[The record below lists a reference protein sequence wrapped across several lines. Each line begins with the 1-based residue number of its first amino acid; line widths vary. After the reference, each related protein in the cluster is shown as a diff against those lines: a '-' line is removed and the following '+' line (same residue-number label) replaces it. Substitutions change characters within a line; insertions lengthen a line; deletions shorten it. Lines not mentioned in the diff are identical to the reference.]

1 MFSNVPCRCFESGA
15 VTPTHSCTI
24 RSPDPRPHRTK
35 GQKNR
40 VFSRLVCPSPRLSPG
55 EPDRPES
62 PSRAQP
68 HALRRWAWTVGW
80 PHGPRID
87 LQEPEIKTPGH
98 GAGQSATETPPLR
111 RRRPAAVVTEQLRL
125 KSCSQSKLPRFG
137 EPHWQCQR
145 SCAHGGLIT

>member
-15 VTPTHSCTI
+15 VTPTHSSTI

-40 VFSRLVCPSPRLSPG
+40 FFSRPFCPSPRLSPG

-68 HALRRWAWTVGW
+68 HALRRWAWMVGR
-80 PHGPRID
+80 PRGPRID

-98 GAGQSATETPPLR
+98 GAGPVGGIELGEDR
-111 RRRPAAVVTEQLRL
+111 RDVRL
-125 KSCSQSKLPRFG
+125 HGSLGDSQPVADL
-137 EPHWQCQR
+137 
-145 SCAHGGLIT
+145 